1 MTFDLLKINKKKAP
15 VHEPLH
21 QEPDELAG
29 HEAHGEGHH
38 SEHSHAEHKRGPLPF
53 IASPIDPEALKWLEK
68 RKRMTGVAK
77 ATSVAAFEAE
87 GTESAMASRIFR
99 KQHEAS
105 SLELFFDLFFVG
117 NLAVYTTISAHV
129 DVQCKFCSSKN
140 YESG

>member
-1 MTFDLLKINKKKAP
+1 MTFALFKINKKKQSA

-21 QEPDELAG
+21 AEPDEMTG
-29 HEAHGEGHH
+29 HEAGEGHH
-38 SEHSHAEHKRGPLPF
+38 SEHSHAEHQRGPLPF
-53 IASPIDPEALKWLEK
+53 IASPIDPEALKWLQK
-68 RKRMTGVAK
+68 RKRASGVAK

-87 GTESAMASRIFR
+87 GTESALAQRIFR

-129 DVQCKFCSSKN
+129 DVQCKFLSSEDN
-140 YESG
+140 DLD